1 MNNYNQKIFLI
12 VIVVIVIL
20 VGISIFFIMN
30 IGLISS
36 ENNSETSFS
45 SQYDELGVLKSNY
58 GDLEAKFNATKQDI
72 FAGSDKTKE
81 KQYINAELELLR
93 AGSAIDD
100 VESALKLEKSSDEV
114 DTRLKTAEKKLNIAI
129 KAYDNL

>member
-12 VIVVIVIL
+12 VIVVIAIL

-36 ENNSETSFS
+36 EINSKTSS
-45 SQYDELGVLKSNY
+45 DSQYDELSVLKSNY
-58 GDLEAKFNATKQDI
+58 SDLEGKFNATKQDI
-72 FAGSDKTKE
+72 FASSDKTKE
-81 KQYINAELELLR
+81 KQYISAELELLR
-93 AGSAIDD
+93 ADSAIGD

-114 DTRLKTAEKKLNIAI
+114 DARLKTAEEKLNIAI